1 MNTRKHPRTLV
12 EAFGPY
18 ASGPIHEPQRPMH
31 RSDRIALRAALAALA
46 ALISLAAMG
55 VL

>member
-18 ASGPIHEPQRPMH
+18 TSQSLYVKPEPLH
-31 RSDRIALRAALAALA
+31 RNDRIVLAGSVIAGL
-46 ALISLAAMG
+46 
-55 VL
+55 VLVVVMVLS